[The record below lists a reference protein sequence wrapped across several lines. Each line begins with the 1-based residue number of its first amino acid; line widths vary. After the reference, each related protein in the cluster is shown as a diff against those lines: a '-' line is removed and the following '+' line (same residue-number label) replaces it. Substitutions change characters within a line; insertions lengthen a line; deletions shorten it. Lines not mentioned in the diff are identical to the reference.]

1 MSRPTGERTSKASH
15 FHHASMKG
23 HATALFRHGH
33 LDKEQHDE
41 IVKHAERGM
50 AKAKKASEKE

>member
-1 MSRPTGERTSKASH
+1 MSRPTGERSSNKP
-15 FHHASMKG
+15 HHMHALDKG
-23 HATALFRHGH
+23 AAKHLLLGGH

-50 AKAKKASEKE
+50 AKAKRAKE